1 MSARNYLIIVRED
14 LRSARVQFKSFV
26 GIIYYFTDFG
36 FFNLQLYR
44 ASSCLRDSFLKYLLI
59 HILIERIQSFFF
71 GVHIP
76 PSVEI
81 GGGALIFHGYGIVL
95 NSKVVIGDRVVLY
108 HRVTIG
114 QRYPGD
120 GVPIIGDDVV
130 IGSGA
135 TILGPVEVP
144 CGAVVPANSLT
155 TPCQNSWRIL

>member
-1 MSARNYLIIVRED
+1 M
-14 LRSARVQFKSFV
+14 
-26 GIIYYFTDFG
+26 
-36 FFNLQLYR
+36 
-44 ASSCLRDSFLKYLLI
+44 
-59 HILIERIQSFFF
+59 
-71 GVHIP
+71 
-76 PSVEI
+76 
-81 GGGALIFHGYGIVL
+81 L